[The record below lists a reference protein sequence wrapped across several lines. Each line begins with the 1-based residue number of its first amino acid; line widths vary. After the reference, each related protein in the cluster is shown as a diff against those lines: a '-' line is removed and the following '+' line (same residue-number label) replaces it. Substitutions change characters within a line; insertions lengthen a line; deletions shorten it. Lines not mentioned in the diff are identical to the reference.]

1 MGIPPFFKGSVRERS
16 AMSTCVHFS
25 TFSGTIF
32 TVGTRGRMR
41 FAAIFLFWTYCIS
54 QGMVR
59 VCPFANLLIGPW
71 LEFERHFYTQTLLHT
86 DTFTHRHSHTPRV
99 YTQTLL
105 HTEAFTHRRIY
116 TQKRLHTE
124 RFYTQKRLHTD
135 FFHTDAFT
143 YRSFY
148 TQMLL
153 HADAFT
159 HRHFLRQRRNPFLD
173 LRTEQKADAQKRASI
188 AAPERNVHTDI
199 DFATEARL
207 KIGVL

>member
-1 MGIPPFFKGSVRERS
+1 MGIPPFLRAALGKDLQCRPVCIFQLFLEPFSQLEPEVECALQLFSCFGHTAFHRGWFGY
-16 AMSTCVHFS
+16 VHLQIYLLVP
-25 TFSGTIF
+25 GWNLNDIF
-32 TVGTRGRMR
+32 TRK
-41 FAAIFLFWTYCIS
+41 
-54 QGMVR
+54 
-59 VCPFANLLIGPW
+59 
-71 LEFERHFYTQTLLHT
+71 HFYTQTLLHT
-86 DTFTHRHSHTPRV
+86 DTLTPTRLHTDAFTHRSVH
-99 YTQTLL
+99 TQTYL
-105 HTEAFTHRRIY
+105 HTEAFTHR
-116 TQKRLHTE
+116 